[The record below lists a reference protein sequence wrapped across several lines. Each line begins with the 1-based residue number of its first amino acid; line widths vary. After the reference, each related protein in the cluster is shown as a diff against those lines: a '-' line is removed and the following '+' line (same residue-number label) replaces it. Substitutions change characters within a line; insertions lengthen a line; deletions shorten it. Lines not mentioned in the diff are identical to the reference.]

1 MRTLDYQQ
9 RVLDTLD
16 AWLTELKA
24 RKAEADQVEALRAA
38 NPGLPIPALDFTA
51 TAWANLRTAGR
62 LPASRAGIPFSPR
75 KDGIGRA
82 VPNATLKVPT
92 GGGKTWL
99 AVNAVSRIMG
109 RYLGRNTGFVL
120 WIVPNEAIYSQT
132 LKHLKDRQHPY
143 RQALDRAAAGRLK
156 VMEKGDRLDA
166 RDVEANLCVMVL
178 MLQAANRQTQETLRM
193 FRDRGDV
200 HGFFAPEGD
209 QAAHA
214 RELAAVPNL
223 DGYLGMFPMV
233 KDSLGNALRK
243 ISPVVVMDEG
253 QKATSEL
260 AHDTLYGFNPIF
272 VLELTATPKDVRTR
286 AGGTRHANLLV
297 EVTGRELHAE
307 DMIKMPLN
315 LDPRQGADWR
325 GTLTAAL
332 GRLNTLQAEALAY
345 GADKGALGHI
355 RPIMLVQV
363 ERTGKDQRDGLHIH
377 AEDVKDWLL
386 AAGLDAAEVAIKT
399 AEQNDLTQPE
409 NLDLLSPTN
418 RVRVIVTKAA
428 LQEGWDCPFAYVLCG
443 LQDMKSSKDV
453 EQILGRVLRMPYARP
468 RNQPEMGKA
477 YAHMVSSVTAR
488 VADQLADRLVN
499 NMGFEAYEAAL
510 AIAPAQ
516 SALPLLDGSSHHQPR
531 PAEAVISLPVTPTQ
545 PIPEVLRECI
555 EIRPTTNGAT
565 AIVRGELTE
574 AVEDFLL
581 TACKGA
587 KQQEAVKEAI
597 ERERTRQ
604 AALLAPS
611 ARGERFAPLPQLC
624 LDWDGEVQPVEKRLL
639 SELGEFDLFVE
650 PMNLAGFTIRE
661 SGATFEIDVEG
672 GKVVYQA
679 TDSGQLH
686 LNEIAAHASENDLV
700 RWLDR
705 ECRQIDVGQAVLIKW
720 LLALARHLIADR
732 SLTLTALV
740 RAKYPLAEAVRR
752 EIERRR
758 QAAVKAGFQ
767 KSLPGFLAAPR
778 LKESFRY
785 AFTFHP
791 NHYPARPP
799 FYSGRYRFRHHY
811 YPVIHDMREKRA
823 DGQLTEEFLCA
834 RAIDMNPHIKHWVRN
849 VEKEDRFS
857 FWLPTSK
864 DYFYPDFVCEL
875 TDGRVLVIEYKG
887 AHLLNDPE
895 TREKDQ
901 VGHQWEQSSGGRSL
915 FLMAV
920 AEDEQGRDVSQQ
932 IANKLKG

>member
-16 AWLTELKA
+16 AWLDELKA

-38 NPGLPIPALDFTA
+38 NPGLPIPALDFTES
-51 TAWANLRTAGR
+51 AWTNLRAAGR

-143 RQALDRAAAGRLK
+143 RQALDRAAAGRVK

-214 RELAAVPNL
+214 RELAMVPNL
-223 DGYLGMFPMV
+223 DGYQGMFPMV

-243 ISPVVVMDEG
+243 IRPVVVMDEG

-332 GRLNTLQAEALAY
+332 GRLNALQAEALAY

-377 AEDVKDWLL
+377 AEDVKEWLL

-428 LQEGWDCPFAYVLCG
+428 LQEGWDCPFAYVLCSLAAASNLSAMTQLVGRILRQPHALKTGVAALDECYVVTHHAGTREVVEAIKAG
-443 LQDMKSSKDV
+443 LEKDGLADLVIEVPQGGAAPNPGTARRV
-453 EQILGRVLRMPYARP
+453 ERRADFRNLQIYLPRVLRVEGGAVRDLDYETDILASIDWRDFSPAAVVAEIPDNPAQVAAQLQRIALTDAGADEYFRGEAVAAAAETLRFDPTYAVRVISDLVP
-468 RNQPEMGKA
+468 NPFVARGIVADLVAGLEARGFDAAKLGA
-477 YAHMVSSVTAR
+477 ASGVIIDRLR
-488 VADQLADRLVN
+488 VALTKERDARAESLFRAAVRAGDIQFRLRLDGN
-499 NMGFEAYEAAL
+499 NWQMPDHMLTLEAAN
-510 AIAPAQ
+510 APHLTGGDGG
-516 SALPLLDGSSHHQPR
+516 ALTRSLFSPVFRNELNGQEQNVAVHLDGDATVKWWHRNVAKAGYGMGLQGWKRGRIYPDFIFATGGNAGAGR
-531 PAEAVISLPVTPTQ
+531 IV
-545 PIPEVLRECI
+545 VLETKGNHLQNPDTDYKRD
-555 EIRPTTNGAT
+555 
-565 AIVRGELTE
+565 VL
-574 AVEDFLL
+574 DFL
-581 TACKGA
+581 TRNFSWD
-587 KQQEAVKEAI
+587 QAVPAGQLQIAMTGETVECALVLMEDI
-597 ERERTRQ
+597 PATLP
-604 AALLAPS
+604 ALLA
-611 ARGERFAPLPQLC
+611 R
-624 LDWDGEVQPVEKRLL
+624 
-639 SELGEFDLFVE
+639 
-650 PMNLAGFTIRE
+650 
-661 SGATFEIDVEG
+661 
-672 GKVVYQA
+672 
-679 TDSGQLH
+679 
-686 LNEIAAHASENDLV
+686 
-700 RWLDR
+700 
-705 ECRQIDVGQAVLIKW
+705 
-720 LLALARHLIADR
+720 
-732 SLTLTALV
+732 
-740 RAKYPLAEAVRR
+740 
-752 EIERRR
+752 
-758 QAAVKAGFQ
+758 
-767 KSLPGFLAAPR
+767 
-778 LKESFRY
+778 
-785 AFTFHP
+785 
-791 NHYPARPP
+791 
-799 FYSGRYRFRHHY
+799 
-811 YPVIHDMREKRA
+811 
-823 DGQLTEEFLCA
+823 
-834 RAIDMNPHIKHWVRN
+834 
-849 VEKEDRFS
+849 
-857 FWLPTSK
+857 
-864 DYFYPDFVCEL
+864 
-875 TDGRVLVIEYKG
+875 
-887 AHLLNDPE
+887 
-895 TREKDQ
+895 
-901 VGHQWEQSSGGRSL
+901 
-915 FLMAV
+915 
-920 AEDEQGRDVSQQ
+920 
-932 IANKLKG
+932 